1 MTTASTCPQCGAELA
16 LDNPHGL
23 CPGCLLEAALE
34 DLSSAP
40 TIGGESA
47 ATAVRGIRV
56 RYVGDYELLEEVAQ
70 GGMGI
75 IFKARQ
81 VGLNRIVALKMIRS
95 GELASD
101 ADVRRFRLE
110 AEAAANL
117 QHPNIVAIHE
127 VGAYEGHHYFTM
139 DFVEGRNL
147 AQVVN
152 GTPLPARR
160 AAGYTKVIADAIH
173 FAHQRGTLHRDLKPQ
188 NVLIDEADRVRITD
202 FGLAKLTRADT
213 HLTMTGAV
221 MGSPSYMPPE
231 QARGRQDLEGPA
243 SDVYGIGAILY
254 ELLTGRPPFRGETA
268 GATLMKVI
276 EEDPIAPSTVNAAVP
291 RDLETI
297 CLKCLEKNTDRR
309 YPTARALAE
318 DLARF
323 LAGDP
328 IMARPAT
335 AARKV
340 VSWTRRH
347 RWVIVAA
354 ASAAILAL
362 AALALGLWEETRYLR
377 WVNAHPGWTRHPGAL
392 ADAIKDNP
400 AGALPFFVVALAALQ
415 LYRKRSR
422 DLSWRDVREMAYLAP
437 PHPIA
442 AGWTAAFLATGL
454 AIGGLSTW
462 AAYRYIEAYVWENYV
477 SVPRVFPLWLT
488 FFFCALLVVTVVR
501 EQIMSALVPSQGN
514 TPPPELARDSPIREA
529 LFAGRLSDAVRQYGE
544 MAGLDATS
552 AKRAVM
558 QLAARLYRNE
568 PAQFSRHPLLP
579 PPLVPRRLVS
589 GALTIVV
596 ALTAGLVLLVPEAR
610 RWPWAVLV
618 LSNAA
623 VGSAIAAIRA
633 TFSAWRRAG
642 LILSAIVLQGAS
654 IGLVAAHD
662 AHALALTP
670 ILLGIAAGFGLVEW
684 AKGKR

>member
-16 LDNPHGL
+16 SDNPHGL

-34 DLSSAP
+34 DVASAQTVEAGSSAR
-40 TIGGESA
+40 
-47 ATAVRGIRV
+47 AVRGLRV
-56 RYVGDYELLEEVAQ
+56 RYVGDYELLEEVAH
-70 GGMGI
+70 GGMGV

-139 DFVEGRNL
+139 DFVEGRDL
-147 AQVVN
+147 AHVVN
-152 GTPLPARR
+152 GTPLSPRR

-231 QARGRQDLEGPA
+231 QARGRQDLEGPV

-276 EEDPIAPSTVNAAVP
+276 EEDPIAPSTLNAAVP

-318 DLARF
+318 DLERF
-323 LAGDP
+323 LTGDP
-328 IMARPAT
+328 ILARPAT
-335 AARKV
+335 TARKV
-340 VSWTRRH
+340 VNWTRRH
-347 RWVIVAA
+347 RWVIVAV
-354 ASAAILAL
+354 ASAAFLAL

-377 WVNAHPGWTRHPGAL
+377 WVNAHPGWIRRPGAL

-400 AGALPFFVVALAALQ
+400 AGALPFFFVALAALQ
-415 LYRKRSR
+415 WYRKRSR
-422 DLSWRDVREMAYLAP
+422 DLSWRGLREIANLAP
-437 PHPIA
+437 PRPIA
-442 AGWTAAFLATGL
+442 VGWTAAFLATGL

-462 AAYRYIEAYVWENYV
+462 MAYQYIEAYVWENYA
-477 SVPRVFPLWLT
+477 SVPRVVQLWLA
-488 FFFCALLVVTVVR
+488 FFLCAMLVVTVVR
-501 EQIMSALVPSQGN
+501 EQIMSTLAPGQAHE
-514 TPPPELARDSPIREA
+514 PPPDLAIGSPIREA
-529 LFAGRLSDAVRQYGE
+529 LFAGRLSEAVRQYGE
-544 MAGLDATS
+544 MAGLDAAS

-558 QLAARLYRNE
+558 QVAARLYRDE
-568 PAQFSRHPLLP
+568 PEQFSRHPLLP
-579 PPLVPRRLVS
+579 PPLVPRRLVT
-589 GALTIVV
+589 GALVIVV
-596 ALTAGLVLLVPEAR
+596 TLAAGLGFLVPEAR
-610 RWPWAVLV
+610 RWPWATLA

-623 VGSAIAAIRA
+623 VGAAIAFIRA
-633 TFSAWRRAG
+633 TFSPWRRAG
-642 LILSAIVLQGAS
+642 FILSAMVLQAAT
-654 IGLVAAHD
+654 IVLVAAHD

-670 ILLGIAAGFGLVEW
+670 IVVGIAAGFGLVEW
-684 AKGKR
+684 ARGKR